1 MSGPTEISVAE
12 GNEIFSRKL
21 YKATKPLLTLLDPMF
36 GFVGKDRFAMFRVMD
51 ETARKPGAKVTVRF
65 LPRLVAETRVGNEPM
80 EGYEA
85 GLTDESFT
93 YYVEQTRKGVK
104 TEGRM
109 TEQVVSWSALDEN
122 KEALAVLW
130 SDTFEASIAM
140 NLCSYTAPSSPYYT
154 IGNGQ
159 QIDGTSY
166 RWAMGNLPQ
175 PIDPLHHIRAGGK
188 STDEAVGADLANC
201 RMSSRV
207 IDAALRRAKALRL
220 IPARTKFGRKYI
232 ILISTDQ
239 WEDLYHDDDYR
250 EIQLSALQGGQELSE
265 SPFFTGRLAMIRGAV
280 LVEMDHLSPG
290 VHSLNNEA
298 VPNTARAVLCG
309 AGACCFDWGRSQKG
323 LTRFNWVTD
332 TFDYGNRVG
341 CVAGTI
347 SGISSPMF
355 PGRSGNLEAYGR
367 IVITTAVDHDAEV
380 LASQLATVSQFE
392 VQQGHDPVDAM
403 VQALEGILTG
413 EVDPNLGPS
422 SQKLASVLKRLGL
435 GDRIPVVQPAPAVQ
449 QPVTQQS
456 AAPQNHP
463 QPQTQRPPQQP
474 QRGKKSNRRKGG
486 AGPVEL
492 TDAEMDKA
500 GS

>member
-1 MSGPTEISVAE
+1 MSGPTQISIPE

-36 GFVGKDRFAMFRVMD
+36 GFVGKDRFSMIRVMD
-51 ETARKPGAKVTVRF
+51 ETARKPGTKVTVNY
-65 LPRLVAETRVGNEPM
+65 LPRLVAETRIGNETM

-85 GLTDESFT
+85 GIKHESYSF
-93 YYVEQTRKGVK
+93 YVDQARKGVK

-109 TEQVVSWSALDEN
+109 TEQAVSYSALDEN
-122 KEALAVLW
+122 KEALSVLW
-130 SDTFEASIAM
+130 SDTMEASMAM
-140 NLCSYTAPSSPYYT
+140 SFCSYTGEASPYYT

-159 QIDGTSY
+159 QVDGTSY
-166 RWAMGNLPQ
+166 KWGMANLPQ
-175 PIDPLHHIRAGGK
+175 PIDELHHIRAGGK
-188 STDEAVGADLANC
+188 ATDEAVGADLENC

-207 IDAALRRAKALRL
+207 INLALKRAKALRL
-220 IPARTKFGRKYI
+220 IPARTKFGRRYI

-250 EIQLSALQGGQELSE
+250 EIQLSALQGGQDVSE
-265 SPFFTGRLAMIRGAV
+265 SPFFTGRLAMIRNAV
-280 LVEMDHLSPG
+280 LVEMEHLSPG
-290 VHSLNNEA
+290 VHSLTNQA
-298 VPNTARAVLCG
+298 VPNTSRAVLCG
-309 AGACCFDWGRSQKG
+309 AGALCVDWGRSQKG
-323 LTRFNWVTD
+323 LTRFNWVTN
-332 TFDYGNRVG
+332 TFDYGNNVG
-341 CVAGTI
+341 NVAGTI
-347 SGISSPMF
+347 LGVSAPMF
-355 PGRSGNLEAYGR
+355 PGLSGNPEAYGR
-367 IVITTAVDHDAEV
+367 IVITTAVDHDPALLAE
-380 LASQLATVSQFE
+380 QLATVSQFE
-392 VQQGHDPVDAM
+392 VRQGHDPVDAM

-435 GDRIPVVQPAPAVQ
+435 GDRIPVSQPAPAVQ
-449 QPVTQQS
+449 QPMTQQS

-463 QPQTQRPPQQP
+463 QPQRSTQQP
-474 QRGKKSNRRKGG
+474 QRGKKGNRRKGG